1 MKAMVFAAGLGTRL
15 KPFTD
20 SHPKALALVN
30 GKPLLE
36 HVIRYLQKAGITE
49 VVVNVHHFA
58 DQIEAVLEREN
69 GFGSRVQIS
78 DERTEVLETGGGLLK
93 AIPLLQGSD
102 PVLILNVDVF
112 TNLDLSA
119 MLASHQHRAADA
131 TLAVMQ
137 RTSSRY
143 LLFDN
148 DLRLSGWRNEKTG
161 VEKLPR
167 FVTELQPLAF
177 SGVQLVSQR
186 FLEAIPLQ
194 GKFSMIDAYLSLANE
209 LPIYGFDHTGDV
221 FLDVGKPE
229 ALAQAARLLL

>member
-36 HVIRYLQKAGITE
+36 HAIRYLQKAGITE

-58 DQIEAVLEREN
+58 DQIEAVLHREN
-69 GFGSRVQIS
+69 GFGSQVQVS

-102 PVLILNVDVF
+102 PVLILNVDVL

-119 MLASHQHRAADA
+119 LLASHRQRNADA

-143 LLFDN
+143 LLFDD

-161 VEKLPR
+161 AEKLPR
-167 FVTELQPLAF
+167 PVADLQALAF

-209 LPIYGFDHTGDV
+209 LPIHGFDHTGDV

-229 ALAQAARLLL
+229 AIAQAAHLLL